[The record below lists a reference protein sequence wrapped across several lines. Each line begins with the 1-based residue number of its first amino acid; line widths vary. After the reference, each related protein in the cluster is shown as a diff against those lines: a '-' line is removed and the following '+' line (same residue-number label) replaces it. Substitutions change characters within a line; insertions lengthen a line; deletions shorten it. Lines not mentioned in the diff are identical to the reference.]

1 MVYVQNA
8 AWAHVRAAEVLEPGS
23 RVAGQAYFI
32 TQGEPVNCWEWIDR
46 LLAIAH
52 LPSVRR
58 SISFSAAWAVGT
70 VFEAIWKV
78 LRMRGEPPMTRF
90 LAAQLALSHYF
101 DITRATEDLGYKPG
115 ISTAEGLRRLSAM
128 LG

>member
-1 MVYVQNA
+1 
-8 AWAHVRAAEVLEPGS
+8 
-23 RVAGQAYFI
+23 
-32 TQGEPVNCWEWIDR
+32 
-46 LLAIAH
+46 
-52 LPSVRR
+52 
-58 SISFSAAWAVGT
+58 
-70 VFEAIWKV
+70 
-78 LRMRGEPPMTRF
+78 MTRF